1 MKVKVKVKVFCVFVR
16 ERRVQKFKE
25 YTETVVE
32 RKTGF
37 RGRHMSYVSGDK
49 HAVCKVARGWTEVC
63 KTLNT
68 LIILKNIELNILRIA
83 KVS

>member
-1 MKVKVKVKVFCVFVR
+1 MKMKVRVKVNVGCVFVR

-37 RGRHMSYVSGDK
+37 RGRHMSNSSGDE
-49 HAVCKVARGWTEVC
+49 HAVCKVARGWTEVR

-68 LIILKNIELNILRIA
+68 WI
-83 KVS
+83 

>member
-1 MKVKVKVKVFCVFVR
+1 MKVKVKVGCVFVR

-32 RKTGF
+32 RRTGF
-37 RGRHMSYVSGDK
+37 RGRHMSYVSGDE
-49 HAVCKVARGWTEVC
+49 HAVWKVARGWTEVR
-63 KTLNT
+63 KALNT
-68 LIILKNIELNILRIA
+68 LIILKNKELNILCIA

>member
-1 MKVKVKVKVFCVFVR
+1 MKMKVKVKVKVVR

-37 RGRHMSYVSGDK
+37 CGRHMSKESGY
-49 HAVCKVARGWTEVC
+49 
-63 KTLNT
+63 
-68 LIILKNIELNILRIA
+68 
-83 KVS
+83 

>member
-1 MKVKVKVKVFCVFVR
+1 MKMKGKVKGKGGCVVVR

-37 RGRHMSYVSGDK
+37 CGRHMSKESGY
-49 HAVCKVARGWTEVC
+49 
-63 KTLNT
+63 
-68 LIILKNIELNILRIA
+68 
-83 KVS
+83 